1 MNTPVKSAPLYVT
14 FLGSL
19 VGGFVAVAIDVKS
32 ETERLFY
39 KNEARRVHSQYSE
52 LTKPEDVLSGYEED
66 RGGNIVVFLGG
77 LTGGEVFGPFSD
89 DDVAEAFAA
98 ELLRQRDE
106 PEHAFE
112 LFTVKDSHTKKG

>member
-32 ETERLFY
+32 ETEHLFY

-52 LTKPEDVLSGYEED
+52 LTRPEDVLSGYEED
-66 RGGNIVVFLGG
+66 RGGNIVVFVGG
-77 LTGGEVFGPFSD
+77 VRGGEMFGPFSD
-89 DDVAEAFAA
+89 ENLAAGFGDRVAT
-98 ELLRQRDE
+98 QRDL
-106 PEHAFE
+106 PEGSFQ
-112 LFTVKDSHTKKG
+112 LFTVNDSHTKKG